1 MSPLPSRLLER
12 LDAEIALADDPFSRE
27 CLKARRAA
35 ALARQGSFPEA
46 RFALAGL
53 RSQSKRLRMPLLA
66 AWVALVE
73 GQIEH
78 CESLADTARGRFA
91 QARQLA
97 IEAGDPAMQGECAA
111 WLAVSDFNA
120 NDPDAMARHAAEA
133 LLLAPADGHVARAR
147 ASLVVADALR
157 YAGEDDAAQPWY
169 AQVRGHAMAEGDVS
183 IISMLLHN
191 VAAFRA
197 GRIALDDALGNGNA
211 VEAQRVLMEA
221 ESTGNY
227 DAGVGHGQLLT
238 MVPLLKAQMLVVV
251 GRFEEA
257 VSVIDAQ
264 MPRAREE
271 GQTRRVALFLADAA
285 YCEVRLGRHKDAT
298 RRMRLVQPLLAKVP
312 EPDDQAAMHARF
324 AVVAR
329 ALGREETAADH
340 EARAAES
347 LARYRAEQQRWLG
360 ALAPVL
366 QAASPA
372 A

>member
-1 MSPLPSRLLER
+1 MPNRLVER
-12 LDAEIALADDPFSRE
+12 LDAEIALADDPFVRE

-35 ALARQGSFPEA
+35 ALARQGLFSDA

-53 RSQSKRLRMPLLA
+53 RSQSARLRRPLLFS
-66 AWVALVE
+66 WVALVE

-78 CESLADTARGRFA
+78 CESLADSARGRFA

-97 IEAGDPAMQGECAA
+97 IDAQDDAMQGECAA

-120 NDPDAMARHAAEA
+120 NEPDAMALHAREA
-133 LLLAPADGHVARAR
+133 LTLAPADGHVARAR

-169 AQVRGHAMAEGDVS
+169 AQVRRHAMAEGDVS
-183 IISMLLHN
+183 LVSMLLHN

-197 GRIALDDALGNGNA
+197 GRIALDDALGRA
-211 VEAQRVLMEA
+211 DIADAQRVLMEA
-221 ESTGNY
+221 ESTSNY

-238 MVPLLKAQMLVVV
+238 MVPLLRAQMLVVL

-264 MPRAREE
+264 LARAREE

-285 YCEVRLGRHKDAT
+285 YCEVRMEREKEAL
-298 RRMRLVQPLLAKVP
+298 RRLRQLQPLLARVL
-312 EPDDQAAMHARF
+312 EPDDQAAMHARL
-324 AVVAR
+324 AVVTR
-329 ALGREETAADH
+329 ALGRAAAADQH
-340 EARAAES
+340 AAAAAEA
-347 LARYRAEQQRWLG
+347 LARYEAEQQRWLA
-360 ALAPVL
+360 ALAPVRE
-366 QAASPA
+366 ACTPVG
-372 A
+372 